1 MAKMHVAKLSSED
14 FEMSSMDV
22 SLPSSVA
29 MTPSRPATDSDFIE
43 GMLPSEHSDAVETMS
58 AATPPDLPSEDG
70 GPQSDSDQTL
80 FMDDYCVDG
89 PKLPMIEIQV
99 PLPLDIEKWMR
110 HRRVPQGN
118 SLGMEL
124 YSPPRVLPMT
134 DASGICSDLG
144 CLSFDILNGWDFR
157 VTSLKALS
165 IRILES
171 WDIARLFLSPPC
183 TMFSELQRLFNY
195 KRMTKEVFDARMQ
208 EARGYLQHSMHAAK
222 KQHLKRRMWMYEHP
236 WKASSWKLEEIQS
249 VQKLPGVYTVDFDM
263 CACGL
268 LSPAGVPV
276 KKRTR
281 IMSNSK
287 SLLSALKDKQCD
299 RSHEHRPIEGSEMGH
314 SMSKWCQVYPPGL
327 VSILADQRHCCID

>member
-1 MAKMHVAKLSSED
+1 MAKMPVAQLPCED

-29 MTPSRPATDSDFIE
+29 LTPSRPATDADSIE
-43 GMLPSEHSDAVETMS
+43 GILPSEHSDAVEMS
-58 AATPPDLPSEDG
+58 GATSDLPSEDG

-110 HRRVPQGN
+110 QHGAPQGN
-118 SLGMEL
+118 LGMEL
-124 YSPPRVLPMT
+124 YSPPRVLPIT
-134 DASGICSDLG
+134 DPSGICSDLG

-157 VTSLKALS
+157 VTSQKALS
-165 IRILES
+165 IRILET
-171 WDIARLFLSPPC
+171 WNIARLFLSPPC

-222 KQHLKRRMWMYEHP
+222 TQHLKHRMWMYEHP
-236 WKASSWKLEEIQS
+236 WKASSWKLEEIES
-249 VQKLPGVYTVDFDM
+249 VQNLPGVYTVDFDM
-263 CACGL
+263 CACGM
-268 LSPAGVPV
+268 LSPAGIPV

-281 IMSNSK
+281 IMTNSI
-287 SLLSALKDKQCD
+287 SLISALEKKQCD
-299 RSHEHRPIEGSEMGH
+299 KSHEHRPIEGSEMGH
-314 SMSKWCQVYPPGL
+314 SMSKWCLIYPAGL
-327 VSILADQRHCCID
+327 VSILADQRHCCVD